1 VSPKGPMLK
10 YFGQEHLRYTQ
21 LSTNV
26 HGREPILC
34 DLEALASLAPFARY
48 RLRSTP
54 SSPSSYDPTHRAGG
68 RATNGAKGGDGR
80 TKELRT
86 TVNAGGSGGGGQKW
100 QMDTDRGAMAQQA
113 VDLNPTLV
121 IIYDPVHCG

>member
-1 VSPKGPMLK
+1 MLK
-10 YFGQEHLRYTQ
+10 CFGQEHLRYTR
-21 LSTNV
+21 LLTNV
-26 HGREPILC
+26 HGGSLSSVTSRHWR
-34 DLEALASLAPFARY
+34 ALHRLLGIGCIPPPAAHRVMTLHTAPV
-48 RLRSTP
+48 
-54 SSPSSYDPTHRAGG
+54 AGP
-68 RATNGAKGGDGR
+68 RMVRRGDNGR

-86 TVNAGGSGGGGQKW
+86 TVNAGGSGGGRQKW

>member
-1 VSPKGPMLK
+1 MLK
-10 YFGQEHLRYTQ
+10 YSGQEHLRYTQ

-34 DLEALASLAPFARY
+34 DLDASASLAPFAGY
-48 RLRSTP
+48 QLRSTH

-68 RATNGAKGGDGR
+68 RGREWCEGDGDGR

-100 QMDTDRGAMAQQA
+100 QMNTDRGAMAQLA
-113 VDLNPTLV
+113 VDLNPTLM